1 MNRVW
6 KQAMLAAIVCVSPF
20 VIDVGVVADEESS
33 VSFAARL
40 DLGFRVIFS
49 ASLDLF
55 LNRLQSN
62 AVAES

>member
-1 MNRVW
+1 
-6 KQAMLAAIVCVSPF
+6 VSPF